1 MHARMHIHTHT
12 HTRTQTHAH
21 TCTHTHTHVKWLRD
35 LWGRGECRYVFFT
48 RLHLFFTNWAKEMEV
63 FDGRVKMSWPYPMI
77 RQRKWTCLM
86 DVLKCHYHALWWSKT
101 VSDLVKEQLHK
112 MCQLLFKNGHW
123 CWHHWLKNTGQILI
137 MDTDWETNGQWQT
150 L

>member
-1 MHARMHIHTHT
+1 MHACTF
-12 HTRTQTHAH
+12 
-21 TCTHTHTHVKWLRD
+21 THTHTHAHKHMHTHARTHTRMWND
-35 LWGRGECRYVFFT
+35 WGTCEDGVNADVFFT